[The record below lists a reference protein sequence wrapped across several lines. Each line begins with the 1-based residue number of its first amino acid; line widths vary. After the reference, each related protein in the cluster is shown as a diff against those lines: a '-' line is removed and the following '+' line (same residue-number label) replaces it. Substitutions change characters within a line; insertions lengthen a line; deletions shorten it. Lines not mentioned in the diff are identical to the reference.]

1 MKIKSKYC
9 IQHIFSFLK
18 KEVQLN
24 IIKYNKK
31 YQKIFDISKY
41 DYILLFIE
49 KNYLNIYNESILYLY
64 LGQNLKDNEIC
75 KNCNYLIKILKHE
88 YSKSYS
94 FNFKNNNI
102 NNLLITTPINLTPN
116 LFDKIE
122 HLVIT
127 KLSSIRIPIGILM
140 NLNSLCLKKINNI
153 IFEGFDKAKNIT
165 LDKLENL
172 ELSSIYVKSNVKIKF
187 IFPNLKKL
195 KLKNK
200 DVYSFSFLDR
210 NFGFTFAYN
219 FFKKNYLNFEENK
232 NYKNEIQKDIFDCQ
246 SFPKKLES
254 FYIKSKN

>member
-41 DYILLFIE
+41 DYISLFIE

-75 KNCNYLIKILKHE
+75 QNYNYLIKRLKHE

-94 FNFKNNNI
+94 FNFKNNSI

-127 KLSSIRIPIGILM
+127 KLSSIRIPIGIL
-140 NLNSLCLKKINNI
+140 LN
-153 IFEGFDKAKNIT
+153 
-165 LDKLENL
+165 
-172 ELSSIYVKSNVKIKF
+172 
-187 IFPNLKKL
+187 
-195 KLKNK
+195 
-200 DVYSFSFLDR
+200 
-210 NFGFTFAYN
+210 
-219 FFKKNYLNFEENK
+219 
-232 NYKNEIQKDIFDCQ
+232 
-246 SFPKKLES
+246 
-254 FYIKSKN
+254 